1 LTHRIFI
8 VPFHNHPTRFT
19 TAIVGRAGMLKRV
32 VKSRR
37 RILLMGLELGAGGS
51 ERQLAETA
59 KALHASGWDVH
70 VGCFRDSGF
79 RVEELRKA
87 DIPIVRFPVRSFKSF
102 STVHGLGTFAQYVMR
117 HDIALTHSFD
127 TPLTIFGT
135 MAARMTFRP
144 VVLSSQRSYRDLF
157 KPSERRLLRITDRLV
172 DGIVVNC
179 QAIRQHVVA
188 DEGMRPDRV
197 HVCYNGLDTDKFFP
211 ARPPVLPEPLS
222 GASIVIGTVAV
233 LRPEKG
239 LTTLFHAFAQVS
251 REHPRVKL
259 LIVGSGVMR
268 RELET
273 LASSLE
279 IAANVHF
286 EPATV
291 DVTRWLHAT
300 DIFVLPSLSEALSNS
315 LMEAMACGVTSVASS
330 TGGNPELVR
339 DGETGLLF
347 APGDADALAVQ
358 LRCLVENETL
368 RRHLA
373 HKAAA
378 FIRSEMTI
386 AKSAARMAEIY
397 SGLLFP

>member
-1 LTHRIFI
+1 
-8 VPFHNHPTRFT
+8 
-19 TAIVGRAGMLKRV
+19 
-32 VKSRR
+32 
-37 RILLMGLELGAGGS
+37 MGLELGAGGS

-79 RVEELRKA
+79 RAEELRKA

-102 STVHGLGTFAQYVMR
+102 STVQGFGAFAQYVMR

-135 MAARMTFRP
+135 MAARMTFRR
-144 VVLSSQRSYRDLF
+144 VVLSSQRSYRELF

-211 ARPPVLPEPLS
+211 ARPAVLPEPLS

-239 LTTLFHAFAQVS
+239 LATLFNAFAQVS
-251 REHPRVKL
+251 REHRGMKL
-259 LIVGSGVMR
+259 LVVGSGDTR
-268 RELET
+268 QELET
-273 LASSLE
+273 LARSLG

-291 DVTRWLHAT
+291 EVTRWLQAT
-300 DIFVLPSLSEALSNS
+300 GIFVLPSLSEALSNS
-315 LMEAMACGVTSVASS
+315 LMEAMACGVAPVASR

-347 APGDADALAVQ
+347 PPGDADALAVQ
-358 LRCLVENETL
+358 LRLLIEDEAL
-368 RRHLA
+368 RCRLA
-373 HKAAA
+373 RNGAA

>member
-1 LTHRIFI
+1 
-8 VPFHNHPTRFT
+8 
-19 TAIVGRAGMLKRV
+19 
-32 VKSRR
+32 
-37 RILLMGLELGAGGS
+37 MGLELGAGGS

-70 VGCFRDSGF
+70 VGCFRDSGV

-102 STVHGLGTFAQYVMR
+102 STVHGFGAFAQYVMR

-127 TPLTIFGT
+127 MPLTIFGT
-135 MAARMTFRP
+135 MAGRMTFRP

-157 KPSERRLLRITDRLV
+157 KPSERRLLRMTDRLV

-179 QAIRQHVVA
+179 KAIHQHVVV
-188 DEGMRPDRV
+188 DEGMPPGRV
-197 HVCYNGLDTDKFFP
+197 HICYNGLDTDKFFP
-211 ARPPVLPEPLS
+211 VQSPLRPPPLS
-222 GASIVIGTVAV
+222 GASLVIGTVAV

-239 LTTLFHAFAQVS
+239 LSTLFHAFAQVS
-251 REHPRVKL
+251 QGHLGMKL
-259 LIVGSGVMR
+259 LIVGSGSMR
-268 RELET
+268 QELEKLT
-273 LASSLE
+273 DSLG

-315 LMEAMACGVTSVASS
+315 LMEAMACGVISVASN

-347 APGDADALAVQ
+347 PPGDAHALSMQ
-358 LRCLVENETL
+358 LRRVIEDETL
-368 RRHLA
+368 RRRLA
-373 HKAAA
+373 CNGAA

-386 AKSAARMAEIY
+386 AKSASRMAEIY